1 MDDSLT
7 SSQIKATHKTGDEK
21 EATSEEISSLLCDP
35 KSGVMA
41 RGKMRSQQKRKK
53 MKAGM
58 SAGYYYTRILPVE
71 RLGVNDCM
79 NSPFIAHSLKKVV
92 HYKNNLAMHCT
103 NGNKFG
109 VPHVRAETHSLFPS
123 WVNLCCTFSHAD
135 SCIRITISCLILSLG
150 RRMNGEMFYERN
162 ATIIGP
168 ILTITTW
175 CMCIRGRWS
184 DCKAIVLCQQD
195 RLMPR

>member
-1 MDDSLT
+1 
-7 SSQIKATHKTGDEK
+7 
-21 EATSEEISSLLCDP
+21 
-35 KSGVMA
+35 
-41 RGKMRSQQKRKK
+41 
-53 MKAGM
+53 
-58 SAGYYYTRILPVE
+58 
-71 RLGVNDCM
+71 M

-135 SCIRITISCLILSLG
+135 SCIRITISCPILSLR

-162 ATIIGP
+162 VMIIGP
-168 ILTITTW
+168 ILTTLCMYTW
-175 CMCIRGRWS
+175 N
-184 DCKAIVLCQQD
+184 VV
-195 RLMPR
+195 RLQSHCAVSAGSLDAPMMMARHLIIKFLF